1 MRKAALPSVLLLA
14 ASPPTSTAF
23 IVPCDRS
30 SHHLNFLLAAKRKKN
45 NSDDEN
51 QWYDDV
57 NENASPEDVFW
68 NEMERR
74 RLLNTSG
81 MGEFDDSQGISPIDM
96 VGMTNINEPSLAS
109 TIASQALAG
118 SASSDDYLG
127 PGSNTA
133 MSLKNPGLSIA
144 EERSADAVLA
154 SYSAFAVSDNYLF
167 NDDTDD
173 DMLSKKG
180 MLLRNDLSLWEGED
194 VTLEE
199 ENAELNRQLD
209 ELERELLGEGVD
221 GSVVGGSSPF
231 FDPTFSDEPWDRYGQ
246 SKQDDID
253 SETDEDDNNGLSVF
267 QKELERKVKMVNQSA
282 KEFTLDYD
290 EEHPEEAQAEAKEE
304 EEEYVK
310 TLSTIGITSARLE
323 NAAVNPKAEAYFNRP
338 PDERQGYD
346 TMWVSAIDTPC
357 VKMIKGTLA
366 NYGVQFADNFDV
378 SSEIS
383 LFFLSIFTKTT
394 YNQVDLSLSL
404 LSLGLG

>member
-1 MRKAALPSVLLLA
+1 M
-14 ASPPTSTAF
+14 
-23 IVPCDRS
+23 
-30 SHHLNFLLAAKRKKN
+30 AAKRKKN

-81 MGEFDDSQGISPIDM
+81 MGEFDDSQGVSPIDM
-96 VGMTNINEPSLAS
+96 VGMMSASTSGAAGSNMNNMEEPSLAS
-109 TIASQALAG
+109 TIASQSSLAG
-118 SASSDDYLG
+118 SASLDGDYLG
-127 PGSNTA
+127 PGSNTV

-154 SYSAFAVSDNYLF
+154 RYSEFAVSDNYLY
-167 NDDTDD
+167 NDDDDD
-173 DMLSKKG
+173 DMISKG
-180 MLLRNDLSLWEGED
+180 MLLRNDPSLWEGED

-199 ENAELNRQLD
+199 ENAELNKQLD

-253 SETDEDDNNGLSVF
+253 SETDEDGNNNDGGPSVF

-323 NAAVNPKAEAYFNRP
+323 NAAVNPNAEAYFNRP

-346 TMWVSAIDTPC
+346 TIWVSAIDTPC

-378 SSEIS
+378 SWEVS
-383 LFFLSIFTKTT
+383 LCSSICTNAT
-394 YNQVDLSLSL
+394 
-404 LSLGLG
+404 